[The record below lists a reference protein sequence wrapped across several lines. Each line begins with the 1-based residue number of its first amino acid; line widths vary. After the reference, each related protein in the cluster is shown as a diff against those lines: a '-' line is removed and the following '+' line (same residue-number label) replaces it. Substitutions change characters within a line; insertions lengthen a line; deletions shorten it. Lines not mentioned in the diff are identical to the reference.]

1 MSLNRL
7 TQIKVL
13 GTQVLTSLYEYLCP
27 AAALSDSLL
36 NIKFSSFIT
45 QLLDMG

>member
-13 GTQVLTSLYEYLCP
+13 GTEALTSLYEYLCP
-27 AAALSDSLL
+27 TEAL
-36 NIKFSSFIT
+36 IPF
-45 QLLDMG
+45 